1 MEKYFSISIMVL
13 VSLTAIGFTGYVYG
27 QNTTIPDN
35 NGGEAFVNSLWGLF
49 LAVGAIFGTISLI
62 AIKVATNI
70 KERLKNSTNENHKK
84 IVSIIDDY
92 VLPILQT
99 GNEFVDKTKN
109 QEEKLKEFGN
119 IIYDFMGPEAD
130 KITEKPKVQIV
141 KLEQDVTKANVQA
154 EEYAKKLERLMAI
167 MNELKGEPEKTMGQ
181 AKAQAPPVFNK

>member
-1 MEKYFSISIMVL
+1 M
-13 VSLTAIGFTGYVYG
+13 
-27 QNTTIPDN
+27 
-35 NGGEAFVNSLWGLF
+35 
-49 LAVGAIFGTISLI
+49 GAIFGTISLI
-62 AIKVATNI
+62 AIKIATNI

-141 KLEQDVTKANVQA
+141 KLEQDVTKANIQA
-154 EEYAKKLERLMAI
+154 EEYAKKLERLMVI

-181 AKAQAPPVFNK
+181 AKAQTPPVFNK